1 MVVFFSIAGIAA
13 CNKHVIHSR
22 RACAL
27 LEGSDDVPEL
37 NKIDVDSAEP
47 ITRSVF
53 RVLRNAI
60 VSMHFQPGQ
69 ALSEQEIADQLG
81 VSRQPVRE
89 AFIKLSE
96 AGLLTIRPQRG
107 TFVVK
112 ISVKQV
118 LDARFVREAV
128 ELAVVRQ
135 ACDKITPAGIA
146 ELRDNLKAQWAIA
159 SDPSPGRFLELDETF
174 HRTIAL
180 AADCEYAW
188 RIVEETKAQM
198 DRVRYLSMPYATP
211 IKRLI
216 AQHEAVLEA
225 IVTRDPA
232 KAEAA
237 MSLHLR
243 EILTSLPELEGKF
256 PDLFN
261 HDVAGG
267 GGQKTG
273 KPAPRG
279 RSAGRKVA

>member
-1 MVVFFSIAGIAA
+1 M
-13 CNKHVIHSR
+13 
-22 RACAL
+22 
-27 LEGSDDVPEL
+27 PEL
-37 NKIDVDSAEP
+37 SRIDVDSAEP

-53 RVLRNAI
+53 RTLRTAI

-96 AGLLTIRPQRG
+96 AGLLIIRPQRG

-128 ELAVVRQ
+128 EVAVVRQ
-135 ACDKITPAGIA
+135 ACDRITPAGIMD
-146 ELRDNLKAQWAIA
+146 LRANLKAQWAIA
-159 SDPSPGRFLELDETF
+159 SDSDPSSDRFLELDEAF

-180 AADCEYAW
+180 GADCEYAW

-211 IKRLI
+211 VKRLI

-225 IVTRDPA
+225 IAARDPA

-267 GGQKTG
+267 GGPKTG

-279 RSAGRKVA
+279 RSAGRRTG